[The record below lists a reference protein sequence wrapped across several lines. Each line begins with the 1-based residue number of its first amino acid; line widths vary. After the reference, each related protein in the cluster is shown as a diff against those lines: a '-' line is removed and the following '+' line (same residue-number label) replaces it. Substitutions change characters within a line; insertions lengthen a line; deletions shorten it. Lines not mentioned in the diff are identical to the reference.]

1 MVEFAVICT
10 PLLFIFIFIIVIGL
24 NPLVATDA
32 ICFMPWIASEYGL
45 KLPEEYEEIIK
56 NRESCRVGSGD
67 KTDINKEVC
76 W

>member
-1 MVEFAVICT
+1 MLSIM
-10 PLLFIFIFIIVIGL
+10 IGL

-32 ICFMPWIASEYGL
+32 ICFMPWIAAEYGL

-56 NRESCRVGSGD
+56 NRESCRVGTGD
-67 KTDINKEVC
+67 KTDINKDVC

>member
-1 MVEFAVICT
+1 MVEIGSVLCT
-10 PLLFIFIFIIVIGL
+10 LLRFIFITVIGL

-32 ICFMPWIASEYGL
+32 ICFMPWIAAEYGL

-56 NRESCRVGSGD
+56 NRESCRVGTGD
-67 KTDINKEVC
+67 KTDINKDVC